1 MAMYRVRFGVDQN
14 NQEYHVDA
22 SSEADAI
29 AKFKK
34 TIAYEGGARTIYKVE
49 RM

>member
-1 MAMYRVRFGVDQN
+1 MAMYRVRFGVDQD

-22 SSEADAI
+22 TSESDAMV
-29 AKFKK
+29 KFKK
-34 TIAYEGGARTIYKVE
+34 TIAYEGGSRTIYKVE

>member
-1 MAMYRVRFGVDQN
+1 MAMYRVRFGVDQD

-34 TIAYEGGARTIYKVE
+34 TIAYESGARTIYKVE